1 MSNDL
6 VSKNTIKQEAE
17 VKTEDDVNDVKPVY
31 LKNLRK
37 GLDPDAPSACI
48 KLSRIPYGF
57 FEKELLKYFQQFGTV
72 IRVRVPRNKKTRLQ
86 LGEIVSVNVFEGV
99 NDDLIERISKPYC
112 HITSKLGMKTRLT
125 GYLIMTI
132 MYRFLMGNRTFS
144 KCNKSL
150 TDAAMMIEC
159 ICQLL
164 VMFTANFKGYAY
176 VQFTDPTVA
185 QIAAE
190 TMNGY
195 LMFKKIILC
204 QVLKNKEIPKCL
216 TTEGVTVNRPIK
228 GLTAKRNALAANKFK
243 SKKKLKKI
251 QERLVRHIQETNKKL
266 ADLGIDYSFNIPTAN
281 KASEDDKKN
290 VKKISNENASVVVPT
305 SSNVE
310 SSEGDDNKA
319 TNDVDQLP
327 KAKKSK
333 VSKSPKKI
341 AKGVTKKQLKES
353 GKRSNN
359 WNIWIV
365 SDDVSAVEHDE
376 VTTLGTKVGLFTR
389 QHLKQEAIKFKILN
403 TNNALSISVNDPQ
416 YESLSEAGVTLLEN
430 R

>member
-72 IRVRVPRNKKTRLQ
+72 IRVRVPRNKKT
-86 LGEIVSVNVFEGV
+86 
-99 NDDLIERISKPYC
+99 
-112 HITSKLGMKTRLT
+112 
-125 GYLIMTI
+125 
-132 MYRFLMGNRTFS
+132 
-144 KCNKSL
+144 
-150 TDAAMMIEC
+150 
-159 ICQLL
+159 
-164 VMFTANFKGYAY
+164 ANFKGYAY
-176 VQFTDPTVA
+176 VQFTDSTVA

-353 GKRSNN
+353 GKKSN
-359 WNIWIV
+359 
-365 SDDVSAVEHDE
+365 SKKE
-376 VTTLGTKVGLFTR
+376 VVKTKHSSVKKVK
-389 QHLKQEAIKFKILN
+389 HKSKQ
-403 TNNALSISVNDPQ
+403 
-416 YESLSEAGVTLLEN
+416 
-430 R
+430 